1 MIKFYSTGCPRC
13 KVLKTKLDDAN
24 LEYEVHDDTEEMLNL
39 GIKGVPVIEVDGERM
54 NFGQAVKWLKE
65 IS

>member
-13 KVLKTKLDDAN
+13 KVLKTKLDDAKI
-24 LEYEVHDDTEEMLNL
+24 EYEVHDDTEEMLNL

-65 IS
+65 RS

>member
-13 KVLKTKLDDAN
+13 KVLKTKLDDAKI
-24 LEYEVHDDTEEMLNL
+24 EYEVHSDIEEMTTL
-39 GIKGVPVIEVDGERM
+39 GIKGVPVLDVDGERM
-54 NFGQAVKWLKE
+54 SFGQAVKWLKE

>member
-13 KVLKTKLDDAN
+13 KVLKTKLDDAKI
-24 LEYEVHDDTEEMLNL
+24 EYEVHSDIEEMTTL
-39 GIKGVPVIEVDGERM
+39 GIKGVPVLDIDGERM

>member
-13 KVLKTKLDDAN
+13 KVLKTKLDDAKI
-24 LEYEVHDDTEEMLNL
+24 EYEVHSDIEEMTTL
-39 GIKGVPVIEVDGERM
+39 GIKGVPILDVDGERM

>member
-13 KVLKTKLDDAN
+13 KVLKTKLDDAKI
-24 LEYEVHDDTEEMLNL
+24 EYEVHSDIEEMTTL
-39 GIKGVPVIEVDGERM
+39 GIKGVPVLDVDGERM